1 MGRLRCS
8 LGLRESPLYPR
19 AMPTVVVAD
28 DHGIVREGLCRLIE
42 SEPDLNVC
50 GEAENGRRLLA
61 EVERSKPEVV
71 VLDITMP
78 EMGGLETLERLR
90 AKHHDTKVILLSSHD
105 DPSFIHTA
113 VDLGAD
119 GYVLKHGQATEILTA
134 IRAVMSGGSYFSP
147 AVARELVSRVR
158 SPARTDKKD
167 PFSLL
172 SPREV
177 EVLRLLASDKT
188 AKEVAVELSISTKT
202 AEAHR
207 TSLMRKLGMRKVTE
221 LVRYAIRHGLIEP

>member
-1 MGRLRCS
+1 MIT
-8 LGLRESPLYPR
+8 
-19 AMPTVVVAD
+19 AVVAD
-28 DHGIVREGLCRLIE
+28 DHGIVREGLRRLIDAE
-42 SEPDLNVC
+42 AGLSVC
-50 GEAENGRRLLA
+50 GEAADGREVLA
-61 EVERSKPEVV
+61 VVAKSNPDVV

-78 EMGGLETLERLR
+78 DIGGLETLERLR
-90 AKHHDTKVILLSSHD
+90 NEHRGTKVIFLSSHD
-105 DPSFIHTA
+105 DPPFIHTA

-119 GYVLKHGQATEILTA
+119 GYVLKNGRASEIVTA

-147 AVARELVSRVR
+147 SVARELVSRVR
-158 SPARTDKKD
+158 SPDSEKKD

-172 SPREV
+172 SPREI
-177 EVLRLLASDKT
+177 EVLRLLANDKT

-221 LVRYAIRHGLIEP
+221 LVRYAIRHGLIEA